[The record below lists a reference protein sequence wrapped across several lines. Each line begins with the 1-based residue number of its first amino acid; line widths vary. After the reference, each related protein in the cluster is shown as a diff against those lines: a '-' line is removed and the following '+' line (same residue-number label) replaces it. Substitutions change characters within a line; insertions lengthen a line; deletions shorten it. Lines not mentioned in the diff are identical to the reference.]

1 MDSAQLKKK
10 TDKKGK
16 NAQLW
21 TMHVT
26 LITKRITILFAN
38 KLDKVLIQVMLRCR
52 VGLRERK
59 IGNGGSGFW
68 FPPYFHVLNS
78 RRWQKAK
85 QKIALG
91 SGGRGEILRW
101 TLGRCCDGL
110 CVLAVVERLDE
121 KVVSKDQ

>member
-21 TMHVT
+21 TMRVT
-26 LITKRITILFAN
+26 LIAKRITILFAN
-38 KLDKVLIQVMLRCR
+38 KLDEVLIRVTLRCR

-59 IGNGGSGFW
+59 IGNGGNGFW

-85 QKIALG
+85 QKIAIWNEAGCGTEKCHGKDTG
-91 SGGRGEILRW
+91 SRYE
-101 TLGRCCDGL
+101 DQ
-110 CVLAVVERLDE
+110 CVVYCLLSCRIPM
-121 KVVSKDQ
+121 